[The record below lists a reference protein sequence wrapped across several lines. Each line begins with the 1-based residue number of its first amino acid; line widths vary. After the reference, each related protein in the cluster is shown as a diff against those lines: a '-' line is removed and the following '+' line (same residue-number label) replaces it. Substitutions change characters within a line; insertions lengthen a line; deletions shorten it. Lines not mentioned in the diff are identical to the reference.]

1 MARVRRTVIKEPSMG
16 ISEGL
21 KEGPIRGRS
30 SLGGLPAPEGTFIRH
45 LSVRF
50 FCPFLSWKKSR
61 DNLVRARR
69 EKENHSGKRDPE
81 LTMPSPPLFPQTP
94 SSLKQVRAER
104 SETFK

>member
-1 MARVRRTVIKEPSMG
+1 MARVRRTVIQEPSVG

-45 LSVRF
+45 LSVRV

-69 EKENHSGKRDPE
+69 EKENHSGKRDSE
-81 LTMPSPPLFPQTP
+81 LTMPSPTLLPPNPPQP
-94 SSLKQVRAER
+94 KASQS
-104 SETFK
+104 